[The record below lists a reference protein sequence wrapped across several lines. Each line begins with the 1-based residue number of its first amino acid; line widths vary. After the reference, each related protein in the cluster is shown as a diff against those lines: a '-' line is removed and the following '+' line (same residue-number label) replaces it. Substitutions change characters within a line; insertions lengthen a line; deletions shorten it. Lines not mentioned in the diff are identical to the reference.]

1 MYNTD
6 TGELVT
12 SHIVLKQTYFV
23 AKLPATRGASK
34 PGLTESAS
42 MFGFYRIHRAI
53 NLFVALRDNYIRRCF
68 VNIFTAK
75 RVTGL
80 LILLYLPLDY
90 LYYLY
95 SLVFLSCFSTS
106 VCSKEI
112 MSFRP
117 LRIC

>member
-23 AKLPATRGASK
+23 TKLPATRGASK

-53 NLFVALRDNYIRRCF
+53 HLFVALRDNYIRRCF

-75 RVTGL
+75 RIAGL

-90 LYYLY
+90 LYYLF
-95 SLVFLSCFSTS
+95 SLVFLQ
-106 VCSKEI
+106 SKYVIVTEKCCLKFKFI
-112 MSFRP
+112 G
-117 LRIC
+117 

>member
-42 MFGFYRIHRAI
+42 TFGFYLIHRAI
-53 NLFVALRDNYIRRCF
+53 HLFVALRDNYIRRCF

-75 RVTGL
+75 RITAWAL
-80 LILLYLPLDY
+80 NTSLSTSRLPL
-90 LYYLY
+90 LP
-95 SLVFLSCFSTS
+95 FFFGFSS
-106 VCSKEI
+106 V
-112 MSFRP
+112 
-117 LRIC
+117 